1 MPFAEGDIMFAYK
14 KDGIDFAHKYDEHPA
29 PAPDYEKHYHD
40 FFEILYFVQGDA
52 DFTVEDSVYKLH
64 SGDIVFIQPGEHHH
78 VVLNRKV
85 SYERYVLKFSE
96 SLIPKYM
103 FGRIR
108 SRASFY
114 NASKGMSALFGGLD
128 DIYEKYSGDDLETL
142 FTCRMLELMI
152 MLCLEPEANKT
163 AVHDN
168 TITQIINYI
177 SENIREQITLPAICE
192 HFHFSQSYISNKF
205 SRHMKVSVISYVRT
219 KKIMAAHREIMQGE
233 KATDAAEH
241 YGFTDYSTFY
251 RAYVKVMGFPPSTR
265 SAEK

>member
-1 MPFAEGDIMFAYK
+1 MFGYII
-14 KDGIDFAHKYDEHPA
+14 DGMDFAHKYDERPA
-29 PAPDYEKHYHD
+29 LSPDYEKHYHD
-40 FFEILYFVQGDA
+40 FFEILYFVKGDA

-78 VVLNRKV
+78 VALNRRV

-96 SLIPKYM
+96 SLLPKYM

-114 NASKGMSALFGGLD
+114 TATKEMSALFRNLD
-128 DIYEKYSGDDLETL
+128 DIYDRYDGDDRKTL
-142 FTCRMLELMI
+142 FTCRLLELMT

-168 TITQIINYI
+168 TITKIINYI
-177 SENIREQITLPAICE
+177 SENIREPISLPAICDQ
-192 HFHFSQSYISNKF
+192 FHFSQSYISNKF

-241 YGFTDYSTFY
+241 YGFSDYSTFY

-265 SAEK
+265 TPDK